1 MGCCEVTLTK
11 PSVRTQLDEVERRT
25 IVHALKVT
33 GNNISDT
40 ARQLGIDRTTL
51 YRKLKKYSLQQ

>member
-1 MGCCEVTLTK
+1 MGDSRDTTLIL
-11 PSVRTQLDEVERRT
+11 PLDEVKRRT
-25 IVHALKVT
+25 IIHALKVT

-51 YRKLKKYSLQQ
+51 YRKLKKYNLQQ